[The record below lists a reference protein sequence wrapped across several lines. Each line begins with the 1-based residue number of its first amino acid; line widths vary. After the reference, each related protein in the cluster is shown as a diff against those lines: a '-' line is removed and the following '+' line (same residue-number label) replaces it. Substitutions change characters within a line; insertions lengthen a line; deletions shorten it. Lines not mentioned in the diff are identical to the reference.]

1 MWPPSLGNKL
11 QIIRRSSYTTLP
23 WKNGGGVTHEAI
35 RVPPRGASFSWRVSL
50 AHIESSGPFSDF
62 SGYERKMVLLEGRGL
77 DLKFGDGRRREL
89 RQVGD
94 WVEFDGAIATH
105 CDLLDG
111 PCVDLNL
118 MTSNSLKTCARLE
131 RLNTGCVLSASQD
144 ETILIFSLEAP
155 LLLGGGTGES
165 ARLEPWD
172 LAVLS
177 QGDARLDIMGL
188 ESLSRPAAVFIAS
201 ISQ

>member
-1 MWPPSLGNKL
+1 MIR
-11 QIIRRSSYTTLP
+11 IIRRSSYTAVP

-35 RVPPRGASFSWRVSL
+35 RVPPTGESFAWRVSV

-62 SGYERKMVLLEGRGL
+62 LGYERKMVLLEGRGL

-94 WVEFDGAIATH
+94 WVEFDGAIPTH

-118 MTSNSLKTCARLE
+118 MTAKSLRTAARVE
-131 RLNTGCVLSASQD
+131 RLNAAWVESASAG
-144 ETILIFSLEAP
+144 ETVLIFSLEAP
-155 LLLGGGTGES
+155 LSMTGAAGES

-177 QGDARLDIMGL
+177 SETAQFDI
-188 ESLSRPAAVFIAS
+188 SRAETSSQDAAVFIAS

>member
-1 MWPPSLGNKL
+1 V
-11 QIIRRSSYTTLP
+11 P

-35 RVPPRGASFSWRVSL
+35 RVPPAGESFSWRVSV

-77 DLKFGDGRRREL
+77 DLRFGDGRRREL

-94 WVEFDGAIATH
+94 WVEFDGAISTH

-118 MTSNSLKTCARLE
+118 MTSKSLKTSARLE
-131 RLNTGCVLSASQD
+131 RLNTGCVASASPG
-144 ETILIFSLEAP
+144 ETVLIFSLEAP
-155 LLLGGGTGES
+155 LLLASGPGES

-177 QGDARLDIMGL
+177 LGTARLDI
-188 ESLSRPAAVFIAS
+188 SRQEMSSHPAAVFIAS

>member
-1 MWPPSLGNKL
+1 M
-11 QIIRRSSYTTLP
+11 IRIVRRSSYTAAP

-35 RVPPRGASFSWRVSL
+35 RVPPTGAPFLWRVSV

-77 DLKFGDGRRREL
+77 DLKFGDGRLREL

-94 WVEFDGAIATH
+94 WVEFDGATSTH
-105 CDLLDG
+105 CALLDG

-118 MTSNSLKTCARLE
+118 MTSKSLMTSARVEPLSE
-131 RLNTGCVLSASQD
+131 SSIVSASQG
-144 ETILIFSLEAP
+144 ETILIFGLEAP
-155 LLLGGGTGES
+155 LLLAGGTGES

-177 QGDARLDIMGL
+177 QGDARLDITGQ
-188 ESLSRPAAVFIAS
+188 ETPSRPAIVFIAS

>member
-1 MWPPSLGNKL
+1 MPPPGSANKF
-11 QIIRRSSYTTLP
+11 QIVRRASYAAVP
-23 WKNGGGVTHEAI
+23 WKNGGGVTHEAM
-35 RVPPRGASFSWRVSL
+35 RVPPTGEYFSWRVSV

-62 SGYERKMVLLEGRGL
+62 SGYQRKMVLLEGRGL
-77 DLKFGDGRRREL
+77 DLQFGDGRRREL

-94 WVEFDGAIATH
+94 WVEFDGAISTY
-105 CDLLDG
+105 CGLLDG

-118 MTSNSLKTCARLE
+118 MTAKTLKASARLE
-131 RLNTGCVLSASQD
+131 HIRDRYIAGASPG

-177 QGDARLDIMGL
+177 QGDARLDIIGP
-188 ESLSRPAAVFIAS
+188 EASSRPAAVFIAS

>member
-1 MWPPSLGNKL
+1 MLPSSLANKL
-11 QIIRRSSYTTLP
+11 QIIRRSSYTAVP

-35 RVPPRGASFSWRVSL
+35 RVPPAGESFSWRVSV
-50 AHIESSGPFSDF
+50 AHIESSGAFSDF

-89 RQVGD
+89 RHVGD
-94 WVEFDGAIATH
+94 WVEFDGAISTH
-105 CDLLDG
+105 CELLDG

-118 MTSNSLKTCARLE
+118 MTSKSLKTCARVEHLSD
-131 RLNTGCVLSASQD
+131 RHIASASAGD
-144 ETILIFSLEAP
+144 TVLIFSLEAP
-155 LLLGGGTGES
+155 LLLAGGSGES

-172 LAVLS
+172 LAVSSLGTA
-177 QGDARLDIMGL
+177 QLDISRL
-188 ESLSRPAAVFIAS
+188 EMSSHPAAVFIAS